1 MLTFDRLKLVTDSQY
16 ATNLNPSQFLKI
28 PTKQGDYYYK
38 YHQDTPFYLTIIN
51 TPRKSELVLEFT
63 GKILKDDYYKLI
75 NIDTIHQCL
84 NTINNLGICE
94 LDVDG
99 VIRSAEVVLCDITM
113 DVECPFSMADVK
125 KHLRA
130 STTNNYKWSIKNC
143 SNNGFVIIN
152 NVTTPK
158 YYKRFILY
166 DKGKELRKANNRD
179 FMDWVSDKDNLE
191 SYYKSKVRFELNL
204 LNVKQV
210 KRNLDIQDNKLMTV
224 LQSKSNPILT
234 VFDLIFN
241 EDKIKTTTVYNKLDK
256 LALLELCDYDL
267 QAVEMRIRATMPR
280 NSSISRKMEPYRK
293 LLQDIQASEITPMNI
308 RNLITGQMCQTDFV
322 SI

>member
-1 MLTFDRLKLVTDSQY
+1 M
-16 ATNLNPSQFLKI
+16 
-28 PTKQGDYYYK
+28 
-38 YHQDTPFYLTIIN
+38 
-51 TPRKSELVLEFT
+51 LEFT

-99 VIRSAEVVLCDITM
+99 VILSAEVVLCDVTM
-113 DVECPFSMADVK
+113 DVEYPFSMADVK

-152 NVTTPK
+152 NFTNSK

-166 DKGKELRKANNRD
+166 DKEKELHKANNRD
-179 FMDWVSDKDNLE
+179 FMDWVSEKDNLE

-241 EDKIKTTTVYNKLDK
+241 EDKIKTTTVYSKLDK

-293 LLQDIQASEITPMNI
+293 LLQDIQASEIPPMNI